1 MQANPMRTDAEAMAD
16 KKYLPQ
22 LRWLICGLLFFASTI
37 NYIDRQVLGLLKPVL
52 EKDLG
57 WNEADYGWI
66 VSAFQIAYGLMMPIA
81 GRVIDWLGVK
91 LGYTLAVIVWSV
103 AAMGHAMAG
112 NAFQFSAARFSLG
125 IGESANFPAAIKAV
139 AHWFPKRE
147 RAFATGIFNS
157 GTNIGALV
165 APWMVPILATH
176 YGWRSAFVVTGSL
189 GFLWIILWVIFFNE
203 PERHKLLSPAEL
215 ELIRSDNEPNA
226 ASLPY
231 SQVLGSRAA
240 WAFIV
245 GKFFTDPIWWF
256 YLFWL
261 PGFLASTYKL
271 DLSHLGLPIIVVYF
285 ATTVGSVFGGWLSST
300 MIRRGYTVNR
310 ARKTAMLTCALAVT
324 SAMFVGQAGGNLWL
338 AVTLI
343 SIAAAS
349 HQGWSA
355 NLFTLPSDM
364 LPKNAV
370 GSVVGL
376 GGMFGALSGALVAPA
391 IGYWLDYSNK
401 SYGPLFIV
409 AGSMYLIALGIIHLI
424 VPKIEQRA

>member
-1 MQANPMRTDAEAMAD
+1 
-16 KKYLPQ
+16 
-22 LRWLICGLLFFASTI
+22 
-37 NYIDRQVLGLLKPVL
+37 
-52 EKDLG
+52 
-57 WNEADYGWI
+57 
-66 VSAFQIAYGLMMPIA
+66 
-81 GRVIDWLGVK
+81 GVK
-91 LGYTLAVIVWSV
+91 VGYTLSVVVWSI
-103 AAMGHAMAG
+103 AAMAHAMAG

-165 APWMVPILATH
+165 APWMVPILAEH
-176 YGWRSAFVVTGSL
+176 WGWRSAFVVTGAL
-189 GFLWIILWVIFFNE
+189 GFLWIILWQIFFND
-203 PERHKLLSPAEL
+203 PEKHKMLSPQEL
-215 ELIRSDNEPNA
+215 ALIRSDNEPDA
-226 ASLPY
+226 ASVPY
-231 SQVLGSRAA
+231 RQVLGSRVA

-285 ATTVGSVFGGWLSST
+285 ATTFGSVFGGWLSST

-310 ARKTAMLTCALAVT
+310 SRKTAMLTCALAVT
-324 SAMFVGQAGGNLWL
+324 SAMFVGEAGGNLWV
-338 AVTLI
+338 AVALI

-409 AGSMYLIALGIIHLI
+409 AGSMYLVALGIIHLI
-424 VPKIEQRA
+424 VPKIERPA